1 VLEALANALRVSP
14 VDLVGRPYETTA
26 SMSTATNEA
35 MRAVEDALNGWW
47 LGEVP
52 DAPGRPW
59 PQVQADVDRLNR
71 TLRPSADYAAVA
83 ALLPGL
89 IRDLLA
95 AAETDAEHRRAAL
108 VGLIDAYNVTAVL
121 GRQLGFAGLR
131 GLAMGQAYRAAEELD
146 DPVWISYARWLR
158 AHHLGGGNRARQY
171 QLAVAVADAAPASR
185 PEIDG
190 MANLTAALASAARG
204 DRDTAETHLAEAASL
219 AELIDADVSPWGN
232 GVWFGRTNV
241 GVWRVSIGVELGEGA
256 RVAEVAASVRPHTV
270 PKVRQAD
277 YWTDYG
283 RALLTE
289 RKTRERGLAAL
300 LRAESLAPQKVRSNV
315 FVREAVTNMLAAA
328 RRDAGGRELRA
339 WLGAWGLPRPAD
351 RSLCFTSCERR
362 HVGRS

>member
-1 VLEALANALRVSP
+1 
-14 VDLVGRPYETTA
+14 
-26 SMSTATNEA
+26 
-35 MRAVEDALNGWW
+35 
-47 LGEVP
+47 
-52 DAPGRPW
+52 
-59 PQVQADVDRLNR
+59 
-71 TLRPSADYAAVA
+71 
-83 ALLPGL
+83 
-89 IRDLLA
+89 
-95 AAETDAEHRRAAL
+95 
-108 VGLIDAYNVTAVL
+108 
-121 GRQLGFAGLR
+121 
-131 GLAMGQAYRAAEELD
+131 
-146 DPVWISYARWLR
+146 
-158 AHHLGGGNRARQY
+158 
-171 QLAVAVADAAPASR
+171 LAVAVADAAPASR

-277 YWTDYG
+277 YGTDYG

-328 RRDAGGRELRA
+328 RRDAGGRELRGLA
-339 WLGAWGLPRPAD
+339 WRMGVAPTG
-351 RSLCFTSCERR
+351 
-362 HVGRS
+362 